1 MSGLPDDHPVRVERM
16 LLALDGLSIGD
27 AFGERF
33 FGRDAVM
40 EAAIAAREVPAPPPW
55 RTTDDTEMAL
65 AIAEQLGRRGAIEVD
80 ALARAFAR
88 RYQLDPYRGY
98 GGTAHDILQ
107 EIGAGRPWREVSSA
121 VFSGMGSMGNG
132 GAMRVAPVGAYFADD
147 LARAAEVARL
157 SAMPTHAHPD
167 GQAGAIA
174 VAVAAASAWQRR
186 DAPDGGAMLRAAL
199 EYTPDGDTRGGV
211 ARALEFYEQGL
222 STRSA
227 GRILGTGY
235 RVISSDT
242 VPFALLCAARHL
254 DDYREALWTT
264 VAGLGDRDTTCAI
277 VGGIVAM
284 AVGRAGLAEDWLAAR
299 EPLNFFDPPALSA

>member
-1 MSGLPDDHPVRVERM
+1 MQRA

-33 FGRDAVM
+33 FGHESVVD
-40 EAAIAAREVPAPPPW
+40 AAIAARSVPAPPPW

-65 AIAEQLGRRGAIEVD
+65 AIVEQLGRGGAIESD
-80 ALARAFAR
+80 ALAGSYAR
-88 RYQLDPYRGY
+88 RYALDPYRGY
-98 GGTAHDILQ
+98 GGTAHEILR
-107 EIGAGRPWREVSSA
+107 EIGAGRSWREVAGA

-132 GAMRVAPVGAYFADD
+132 AAMRVAPLGAYFADD
-147 LARAAEVARL
+147 LGRVVDEARA
-157 SAMPTHAHPD
+157 SAVPTHAHAD

-174 VAVAAASAWQRR
+174 VAVAAAIAWQRR
-186 DAPDGGAMLRAAL
+186 GGHDGGALLRTVVEL
-199 EYTPDGDTRGGV
+199 TPEGPTRDGL
-211 ARALEFYEQGL
+211 ARALEFFDQGM

-227 GRILGTGY
+227 ARILGTGY

-254 DDYREALWTT
+254 GDLREALWTT

-277 VGGIVAM
+277 VGGVVALS
-284 AVGRAGLAEDWLAAR
+284 VGPAGLPADWLASR
-299 EPLNFFDPPALSA
+299 EPLNFIDPPPGA